1 MCSAAERFVCKVAAT
16 RDIAWGAFFWFLG
29 AARHIAFPKST
40 FLRAEAHACES
51 RQFLRAHIFLD
62 VCFSEVR
69 CASEFGLCGG
79 SIRHFVL
86 RLLFS
91 RSPNI
96 CTDIACFARWGRGSP
111 DLCTWQRLNVL
122 CDDCIVFCV
131 CVPKRRVN
139 HTCTQP
145 MVPLLGLGRDG
156 VGRAWALGWVCWLGA
171 WAGRGG
177 CWCGQVGKVYV

>member
-16 RDIAWGAFFWFLG
+16 RDIAWGAFSGSWEQQDTSHSRKAHSCEQRHMLASQGNSCEHIYFLMC
-29 AARHIAFPKST
+29 AFRK
-40 FLRAEAHACES
+40 C
-51 RQFLRAHIFLD
+51 D
-62 VCFSEVR
+62 VHQNSVCV
-69 CASEFGLCGG
+69 G

-86 RLLFS
+86 RLLFP